1 MMWGYTYGPYP
12 GPGAFLSI
20 LSWVVLIIIIVWII
34 RWAFGGHHHHR
45 GMWMGGPQNNPWWMQ
60 NSALNLLKERYA
72 KGEIDKAEFDEKRK
86 DLES

>member
-34 RWAFGGHHHHR
+34 RWVFGWHHHR
-45 GMWMGGPQNNPWWMQ
+45 GPRMMGPHNPWMQ
-60 NSALNLLKERYA
+60 NSALDLLKERYA
-72 KGEIDKAEFDEKRK
+72 KGEINKAEFDEKKK